1 MNKEKILSI
10 ICFVVGLF
18 FFVFSFTISGSKA
31 TASLGPRAWPV
42 ALSLLILILSA
53 FLFIKSNRCEKE
65 NTGEIEENKEVEKP
79 AYPQN
84 FKIGFGLL
92 VLYVFLIPY
101 IGFAISTLLFFLAN
115 MFMMGFRNVKKL
127 IPLSLLLTA
136 IVVIVFPILLD
147 IPLPRGVAVFNSISR
162 MIY

>member
-1 MNKEKILSI
+1 M
-10 ICFVVGLF
+10 
-18 FFVFSFTISGSKA
+18 
-31 TASLGPRAWPV
+31 
-42 ALSLLILILSA
+42 
-53 FLFIKSNRCEKE
+53 
-65 NTGEIEENKEVEKP
+65 EKP